1 MEFEEYIDAEDFEFQ
16 MWNPKNITKGDTI
29 EDQGW
34 DFREKDHVGILII
47 YENVTTHD
55 VDISGSNEK
64 FQNDE
69 VQNKEVEL
77 GVNKD
82 KGDMVYTNV
91 DEGEALN
98 DSVDNS

>member
-1 MEFEEYIDAEDFEFQ
+1 